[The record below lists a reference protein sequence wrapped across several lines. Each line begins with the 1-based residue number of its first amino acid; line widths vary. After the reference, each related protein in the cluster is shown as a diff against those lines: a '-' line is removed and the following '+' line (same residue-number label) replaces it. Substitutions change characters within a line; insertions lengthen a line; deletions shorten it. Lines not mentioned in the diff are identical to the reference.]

1 VTFLRTVE
9 NGPTDRSYGIH
20 VAGLAGV
27 PDPVVERSRDVLEKL
42 RADEAIETKGGSSGA
57 TKQVVF
63 DVGSG
68 QLKTRGEEG
77 AESGSDEPPTD
88 DDSGDRLDEE
98 TRAVLDELSDVDLTG
113 TSPVELMNRVQAWK
127 ERLDD

>member
-9 NGPTDRSYGIH
+9 DGPTDRSYGIH

-27 PDPVVERSRDVLEKL
+27 PDPVVERSRDVLAKL
-42 RADEAIETKGGSSGA
+42 RADEAIETKGGSSGG

-68 QLKTRGEEG
+68 QLKTRGD
-77 AESGSDEPPTD
+77 GSDGSATEASAD
-88 DDSGDRLDEE
+88 DAAGERLDEE

-127 ERLDD
+127 ERLDE